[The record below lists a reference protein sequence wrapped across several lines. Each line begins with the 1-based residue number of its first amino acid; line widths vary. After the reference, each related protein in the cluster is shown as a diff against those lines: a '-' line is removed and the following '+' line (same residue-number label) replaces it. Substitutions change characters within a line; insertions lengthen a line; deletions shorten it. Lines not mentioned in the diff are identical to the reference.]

1 MREIE
6 VCLGMWR
13 GWLVH
18 AIDHFNDKDSDFDN
32 TISCDMK
39 NKLLKYYPLER
50 WRKLQRSDLYE
61 KPQGF
66 RMVKGIFSILIILWI
81 LLALGSLIVL
91 FTSNCIAGL
100 VTLVVLVVSAIII
113 SLVYICK
120 AKKGRDRT

>member
-1 MREIE
+1 
-6 VCLGMWR
+6 
-13 GWLVH
+13 
-18 AIDHFNDKDSDFDN
+18 
-32 TISCDMK
+32 
-39 NKLLKYYPLER
+39 
-50 WRKLQRSDLYE
+50 
-61 KPQGF
+61 
-66 RMVKGIFSILIILWI
+66 MVKGIFSILIILWI